1 MEMEGFQRRHADMEA
16 LGARVVGVSADTW
29 ATQGAFAREIEADFP
44 ILSDWPGYRTI
55 AAFGVGRE
63 QGPTAR
69 RVTFV
74 FDGGGVLREL
84 LDEER
89 DMDAHGAFALDAVR
103 RVAGASE

>member
-1 MEMEGFQRRHADMEA
+1 MEMEGFQRRHGELEA

-44 ILSDWPGYRTI
+44 ILSDWPQYRTI
-55 AAFGVGRE
+55 AAFGVGRD

-89 DMDAHGAFALDAVR
+89 DMDAHGAFALEAAR
-103 RVAGASE
+103 RVAEAAE